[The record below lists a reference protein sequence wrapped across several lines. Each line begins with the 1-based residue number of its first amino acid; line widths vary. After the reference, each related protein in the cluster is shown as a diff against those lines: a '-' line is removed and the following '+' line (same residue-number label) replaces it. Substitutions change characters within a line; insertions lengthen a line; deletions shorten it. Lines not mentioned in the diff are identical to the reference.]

1 MVDVARRGAQLQR
14 SLIHSGCHPGSQ
26 RFRGPGQPQPA
37 CGVNG
42 RIGDVRDTEYG
53 MREFGFIDAD
63 GTLHRLSRD

>member
-1 MVDVARRGAQLQR
+1 
-14 SLIHSGCHPGSQ
+14 
-26 RFRGPGQPQPA
+26 
-37 CGVNG
+37 VNG